1 MTTDQVLYALLGLI
15 KNYLED
21 DITKKQLLK
30 EIEFLMNN

>member
-15 KNYLED
+15 KDYLED
-21 DITKKQLLK
+21 DITKERLLE